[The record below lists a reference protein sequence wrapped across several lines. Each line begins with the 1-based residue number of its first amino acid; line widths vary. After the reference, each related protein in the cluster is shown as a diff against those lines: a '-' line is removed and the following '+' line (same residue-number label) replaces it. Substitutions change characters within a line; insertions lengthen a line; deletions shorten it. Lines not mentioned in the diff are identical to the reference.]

1 LLDDYRIVKKIE
13 VQWRDMDAGLHVNN
27 VVYLKWT
34 ESARISYFLDL
45 NNGRYTQKEDIGP
58 VLAWQEIKYIR
69 PVSFPDTVLVGIDRS
84 EILDDRIVL
93 EAKVYSV
100 TQDRI
105 VAVSHQ
111 HIVPYDYKRRMKV
124 PLPLTWVYNE

>member
-1 LLDDYRIVKKIE
+1 
-13 VQWRDMDAGLHVNN
+13 M
-27 VVYLKWT
+27 
-34 ESARISYFLDL
+34 
-45 NNGRYTQKEDIGP
+45 
-58 VLAWQEIKYIR
+58 LAWQDVKYIR
-69 PVSFPDTVLVGIDRS
+69 PVAFPDTVLVGIDRS

-124 PLPLTWVYNE
+124 PLPLTWVYSD